1 MFAISDNHGGLT
13 HGISSHFRGASWQR
27 YWVHLLRSMLSQ
39 SPVKLTSEV
48 AAHAKLVLHAQG
60 MVEERR
66 QLAEFIE
73 RFGKSAPNAV
83 SCLEEGLADAIA
95 VMALPDTS
103 RRRLR
108 ATNMK
113 ARFNE
118 EIRRRESVI
127 RIFPND
133 EAALRLIG
141 ALLAEPDEAWQGR
154 ICLDMD
160 EFTERAAAEKMQN
173 DIANN
178 VVAMS
183 SSTSRNQSS

>member
-1 MFAISDNHGGLT
+1 M
-13 HGISSHFRGASWQR
+13 
-27 YWVHLLRSMLSQ
+27 
-39 SPVKLTSEV
+39 
-48 AAHAKLVLHAQG
+48 
-60 MVEERR
+60 
-66 QLAEFIE
+66 
-73 RFGKSAPNAV
+73 
-83 SCLEEGLADAIA
+83 SCLEEGLADAMA

-108 ATNMK
+108 ATNMQ
-113 ARFNE
+113 ARVNE

-160 EFTERAAAEKMQN
+160 NFTEWAAAEKMQN